1 MEIWKMFFF
10 SKRVIFRFR
19 VSFGGVRVIL
29 VSDLTQNLIKT
40 KAVDKANM
48 KAMRDSWK
56 WNHQVVVEEDI

>member
-1 MEIWKMFFF
+1 MFFF
-10 SKRVIFRFR
+10 AKRVIFRFR

-48 KAMRDSWK
+48 KAMRDS
-56 WNHQVVVEEDI
+56 